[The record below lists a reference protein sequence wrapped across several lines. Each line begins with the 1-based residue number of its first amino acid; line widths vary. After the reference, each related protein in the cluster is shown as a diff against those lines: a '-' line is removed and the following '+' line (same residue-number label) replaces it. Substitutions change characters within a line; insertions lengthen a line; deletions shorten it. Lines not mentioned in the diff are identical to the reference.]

1 MSNIAGINN
10 VALANQAM
18 MQLQDRSPS
27 LPGLGVL
34 HGPSGY
40 GKSFAASYVANAHRA
55 FYIQCKSTWTRR
67 AFLEAILKE
76 MGIVPAKNLAAMTEQ
91 ACEELMQSG
100 RPLIIDEA
108 DWLADSKSNVM
119 LAMDL
124 YEGSQASILLIGEER
139 LPAKLSHYEKIHN
152 RILRW
157 VPAEPCQMGDVLQ
170 LANIYACDVAIDEQ
184 LLLNLLDATKGVTRR
199 ICVNL
204 ENIRNWAA
212 DNGVDRV
219 TLANYREPLFTGQ
232 APRGRS

>member
-10 VALANQAM
+10 VALTNQAM
-18 MQLQDRSPS
+18 MHLQDRSPS

-40 GKSFAASYVANAHRA
+40 GKSFAASYAANAHRA
-55 FYIQCKSTWTRR
+55 FYIQCKSTWTRKK
-67 AFLEAILKE
+67 FLEAILKE
-76 MGIVPAKNLAAMTEQ
+76 MGIMPAKNLADMNEQ

-108 DWLADSKSNVM
+108 DWLADSKSHVM

-139 LPAKLSHYEKIHN
+139 LPAKLAHYEKIHN
-152 RILRW
+152 RILSW
-157 VPAEPCQMGDVLQ
+157 VAAEPCQIRDVLQ
-170 LANIYACDVAIDEQ
+170 LADIYARDINIAED
-184 LLLNLLDATKGVTRR
+184 LLLKVLDDTHGVTRR

-212 DNGVDRV
+212 DNGVERV
-219 TLANYREPLFTGQ
+219 TLENYRQAIFTGK